1 MNTLTR
7 GDLRNILT
15 HLPTDVR
22 NLMKT
27 RTIFLGGG
35 FIREV
40 ISGGVVNDIDLF
52 GTNVDDISL
61 YASAFTNDRKA
72 REHRTDNAITIIT
85 PNRMPVQFITRWTF
99 TDPKELMKS
108 FDFTVCQAVI
118 WYDKELKTWQS
129 ATHSDF
135 YADLAAKRL
144 VYTSPSREEEAGG
157 SIMRIVKFMARGYN
171 IQAPSIAG
179 VVSRLIA
186 AVDFERDDKQDGW
199 LEHVLCGLLREV
211 DPSLT
216 VDGLEV
222 LNDHATLDDL

>member
-1 MNTLTR
+1 MNKLTQ

-15 HLPTDVR
+15 HLPKDVR

-27 RTIFLGGG
+27 RAIFLGGG

-52 GTNVDDISL
+52 GINIDDISL

-99 TDPKELMKS
+99 ADPKELMKS
-108 FDFTVCQAVI
+108 FDFTVCQAVL
-118 WYDKELKTWQS
+118 WYDKESESWQS
-129 ATHSDF
+129 ATHNDF

-144 VYTSPSREEEAGG
+144 VYTSPLREEEAGG

-179 VVSRLIA
+179 VVSRLVA

-211 DPSLT
+211 DPALS

-222 LNDHATLDDL
+222 LDDHANLEDL